1 MNTYQPDLVEQAQE
15 AREDALAARPPG
27 PAPRPKDAATLI
39 LVRRTPD
46 GPRILMGQRGRG
58 HSFMPDKYVFPGGKV
73 DPTDGAVPAA
83 SEPASDTLTALAHGG
98 VRRRARAFALAAVR
112 EMWEEAGLLVART
125 ATAGSPAYRGPD
137 PGWQSLFAAG
147 AAPHLEPLR
156 YIGRAIT
163 PPSRHKRF
171 DARFFMADAD
181 EALLDARPAQ
191 DGAEMG
197 DLRWFAFDEA
207 LGLDLPSVT
216 RFMLGELK
224 VRLEQPDHE
233 PGIPFLRWTRS
244 GHRMDRL

>member
-27 PAPRPKDAATLI
+27 PAPRPKDAATLM

-73 DPTDGAVPAA
+73 DPTDGTVAAA

-125 ATAGSPAYRGPD
+125 ATAGIPAYRGPD

-224 VRLEQPDHE
+224 VRLERPDHE

>member
-1 MNTYQPDLVEQAQE
+1 MNTYQPDPIEQASE
-15 AREDALAARPPG
+15 AREDVAAARPKG
-27 PAPRPKDAATLI
+27 PVPRPKDAATLI
-39 LVRRTPD
+39 LVRRTAD

-73 DPTDGAVPAA
+73 DATDGAVPAL
-83 SEPASDTLTALAHGG
+83 SEPDAATCRALEQGG
-98 VRRRARAFALAAVR
+98 TRRRARAFALAAVR
-112 EMWEEAGLLVART
+112 EMWEEAGLLVARP
-125 ATAGSPAYRGPD
+125 ATAGQAPYRGTD

-147 AAPHLEPLR
+147 AVPHLAPLR

-163 PPSRHKRF
+163 PPYRHKRF

-181 EALLDARPAQ
+181 AALLDSRPAQ

-197 DLRWFAFDEA
+197 DLRWFTFAEA
-207 LGLDLPSVT
+207 LDLDLPSVT
-216 RFMLGELK
+216 RFMLGELR
-224 VRLEQPDHE
+224 VRLEQPGHE